1 MNSFKGGAILKL
13 YERIAEL
20 RRKNK
25 LTQKQVAEYLKVA
38 KSTYSQYETG
48 KSSPDYETL
57 KKIAKLYN
65 VSLDE
70 LLNHEIISENEDEFY
85 YHRLKSLTKQ
95 ELGDKGVLFYDKH
108 KMKKEELNI
117 LLAVFN
123 AIKNK

>member
-1 MNSFKGGAILKL
+1 MIYNEENYLG
-13 YERIAEL
+13 
-20 RRKNK
+20 NK
-25 LTQKQVAEYLKVA
+25 LKQLRLRNNLLQKQVAEYLKVA